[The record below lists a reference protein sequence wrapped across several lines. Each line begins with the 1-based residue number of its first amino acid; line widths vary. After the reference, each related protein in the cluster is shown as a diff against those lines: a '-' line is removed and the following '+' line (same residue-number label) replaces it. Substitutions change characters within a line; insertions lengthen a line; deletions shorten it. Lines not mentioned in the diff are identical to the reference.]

1 MKVFIS
7 SVIHG
12 YGHYRDGVAEII
24 KELGYVAIRSEDF
37 PAQPNTPQQACLQAV
52 READVMVLLLGAKYG
67 TIQLS
72 GLSATQEE
80 YEEAEHVGKPILVF
94 IESNTDPDQK
104 QKQFIDQFRS
114 WHSGKILDYFL
125 NLSDLKYKIKRSL
138 YQLDQSIS
146 NSEFDSNSLV
156 KRAESL
162 IGGDITY
169 REPLLLFSLVG
180 GPKNQIIRPAV
191 LNDFNFQQ
199 QIEQYAKKKNHS
211 VLESNEKTNKSIRN
225 KWLILQQVSATI
237 QLSQDGE
244 IVVKKNLIGN
254 QDYRDGLPVIIKE
267 RVSEHILGIL
277 QFCANTLD
285 KIDSAKSISRMIVS
299 VRITGNQ
306 YTPWRTELEHKRNPN
321 RINLGNLDEV
331 MRPVSLTHF
340 ARLVLR
346 RDLIDIRD
354 DLVAVIE
361 REVYHG

>member
-24 KELGYVAIRSEDF
+24 KELDYVAIRSEDF

-52 READVMVLLLGAKYG
+52 RESDVMVLLLGAKYG
-67 TIQLS
+67 TIQQS
-72 GLSATQEE
+72 DLSATQEE
-80 YEEAEHVGKPILVF
+80 YEEAECFGKPVLVF
-94 IESNTDPDQK
+94 VELNTDPDQR

-114 WHSGKILDYFL
+114 WYSGKLLDYFS
-125 NLSDLKYKIKRSL
+125 NLSDLKCKVKRSL
-138 YQLDQSIS
+138 IQLYQSIAS
-146 NSEFDSNSLV
+146 PEFDSNALV
-156 KRAESL
+156 KRAERL

-180 GPKNQIIRPAV
+180 SPNNQIIHPAV
-191 LNDFNFQQ
+191 LNDLYFQQ
-199 QIEQYAKKKNHS
+199 QIEQYAKKKEHS
-211 VLESNEKTNKSIRN
+211 VLKSNEKTNKYIRE
-225 KWLILQQVSATI
+225 KWLILQQVSANI

-244 IVVKKNLIGN
+244 IVVSKNLMEN

-321 RINLGNLDEV
+321 RINLGNLDKA
-331 MRPVSLTHF
+331 MGPVSLTHF

-361 REVYHG
+361 REVHHG